1 MPKYKV
7 LLTRMVEMVAEVEI
21 EANNPRD
28 AIKDVLDNDPGVTT
42 TWTESDWCED
52 ANCYA
57 VHDDTGKQVYDWN
70 VHFPPY

>member
-21 EANNPRD
+21 EADDPQD

-42 TWTESDWCED
+42 TWTESD
-52 ANCYA
+52 
-57 VHDDTGKQVYDWN
+57 
-70 VHFPPY
+70 